1 MSQLITRGDSLGNTS
16 PQYAPPNHFYD
27 TTATL
32 PISQPFNDP
41 RDMSLLKQQNDTHS
55 VGKT

>member
-1 MSQLITRGDSLGNTS
+1 MSQLTTRGDSLGNTS
-16 PQYAPPNHFYD
+16 PQYAPPNHSYD

-41 RDMSLLKQQNDTHS
+41 RDMSLLEQQNDTHS
-55 VGKT
+55 VA

>member
-1 MSQLITRGDSLGNTS
+1 MSQLTARGDSLGNTS
-16 PQYAPPNHFYD
+16 PQYAPPNHSDD

-41 RDMSLLKQQNDTHS
+41 RDISLLEQQTETLS
-55 VGKT
+55 VG